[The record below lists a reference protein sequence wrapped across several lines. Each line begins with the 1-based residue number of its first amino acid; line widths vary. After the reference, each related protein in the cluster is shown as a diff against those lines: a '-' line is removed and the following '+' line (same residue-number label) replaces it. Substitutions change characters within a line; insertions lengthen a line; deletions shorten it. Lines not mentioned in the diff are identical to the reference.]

1 MILLETNRVTI
12 EDLEQILVIEPQRV
26 RCLLKQSVLELKGN
40 HFYVVALSD
49 HELIV
54 QGKCRSVELNER

>member
-26 RCLLKQSVLELKGN
+26 RCLLKQSVLEVKGN
-40 HFYVVALSD
+40 HFHVVSLSD

-54 QGKCRSVELNER
+54 EGKCRSVELNER